1 MSTAVVPGSFDPVSL
16 GHIDLIERA
25 AAAFDTVYAVCMVNW
40 DKKYLFPLEV
50 REQLLKDAVKH
61 LKNVIVESY
70 DGWMCDYV
78 KLKNA
83 TAIVK
88 GVRNAGDFEY
98 EVQHAVF
105 NKQYSGVDTF
115 FVLSRESLKDVSS
128 SAIREAIEKRQSFEA
143 LAGKETA
150 DSIKNILEG
159 KYEREHS

>member
-1 MSTAVVPGSFDPVSL
+1 M
-16 GHIDLIERA
+16 
-25 AAAFDTVYAVCMVNW
+25 
-40 DKKYLFPLEV
+40 
-50 REQLLKDAVKH
+50 
-61 LKNVIVESY
+61 
-70 DGWMCDYV
+70 
-78 KLKNA
+78 
-83 TAIVK
+83 
-88 GVRNAGDFEY
+88 RNAGDFEY